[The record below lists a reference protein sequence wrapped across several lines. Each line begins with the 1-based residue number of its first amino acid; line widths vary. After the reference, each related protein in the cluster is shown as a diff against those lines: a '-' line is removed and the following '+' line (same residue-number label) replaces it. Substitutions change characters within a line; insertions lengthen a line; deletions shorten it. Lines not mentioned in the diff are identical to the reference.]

1 MIPDQIEHNCS
12 DFLLLQARFNPN
24 YFDGWRSCQSTVT
37 GAFLSS
43 QITSPVSLFNW
54 SISLNYRRNRKRSL
68 FCRFLSPSTSDTTQS
83 IFAYVGVSSSHFII
97 GRPYPESV
105 LKKKQR
111 REIKHF
117 NDDASWRKGATKVFY
132 LLRNVCRR
140 SKPKVKGSL
149 TPHMLTHGRVSSSSR
164 EMQTISYFA

>member
-24 YFDGWRSCQSTVT
+24 YFDGWRSCQRTVT

-83 IFAYVGVSSSHFII
+83 IFAYDGVSSSHFII

-111 REIKHF
+111 WENKTLQR
-117 NDDASWRKGATKVFY
+117 RRVFAKRCDKSFFFICGEC
-132 LLRNVCRR
+132 LQT
-140 SKPKVKGSL
+140 VKNQS
-149 TPHMLTHGRVSSSSR
+149 
-164 EMQTISYFA
+164 